1 MSEIRSQAT
10 PARDDAKNELAT
22 AVLELLARAA
32 QIGTPGRAITA
43 HVVARGLSADGWSKP
58 RTVKFSELGQLPNGV
73 VVRNNEGGTIAVRES
88 EKDWFIPGL
97 DYEIELWELENPEG
111 DDFTVLF
118 TPGDAG

>member
-10 PARDDAKNELAT
+10 PARDELVHILAG
-22 AVLELLARAA
+22 AVLDNPGG
-32 QIGTPGRAITA
+32 IGTLPQHAANRILAA
-43 HVVARGLSADGWSKP
+43 GWSKP
-58 RTVKFSELGQLPNGV
+58 RTVKFSELGSLPIGV
-73 VVRNNEGGTIAVRES
+73 AVRNNEGGTIAVRES

-118 TPGDAG
+118 TPEVRDE